1 MLGFCGQLVDQKSLK
16 VNWLSNFESNRNVVS
31 WSKVFNRLEDV
42 STMWPNLQVY
52 IGDYNYEKYFNNA
65 D

>member
-16 VNWLSNFESNRNVVS
+16 VNWLSNFESNGNVIS
-31 WSKVFNRLEDV
+31 WSKDFNRLENV
-42 STMWPNLQVY
+42 LTMWPNLQVY
-52 IGDYNYEKYFNNA
+52 IGDYNYEKYFHNA